1 MEKGLDFFEF
11 WILVWKKK
19 ILVIFLSILFLCIGF
34 VANYYIEFPSKYRS
48 YIIFETITPTQA
60 LPLLKITSN
69 LKSSIYQQ
77 FFLFERI
84 INNNV
89 ELANFNMNLER
100 AHYLDNFIKPN
111 NLLVEYYNQ
120 LKSIDLRVEALS
132 EIEFIEKENMSNE
145 EYANALLEIATS
157 DDFTTELLTEPKPYK
172 IQLEKGFKYVGNNKS
187 KLERLSILLSQK
199 AKKIASNI
207 YQLLIKNKQN
217 LIKRK
222 IFLKLIKNEILKLG
236 ARKIDYIKILNVNKL
251 IRPYKKKKKYKIF
264 IAYYLNS
271 TRLIDNI

>member
-1 MEKGLDFFEF
+1 MK
-11 WILVWKKK
+11 IISSKKK
-19 ILVIFLSILFLCIGF
+19 LIKIIQNEKNLGFIPTMGAIHKAHIIMVKKCNRICNKSIVTIFINQPQFNRKSDYK
-34 VANYYIEFPSKYRS
+34 NYPRVLKKDISLLRKHGVNYLYL
-48 YIIFETITPTQA
+48 PTARQ
-60 LPLLKITSN
+60 
-69 LKSSIYQQ
+69 IYP
-77 FFLFERI
+77 
-84 INNNV
+84 
-89 ELANFNMNLER
+89 
-100 AHYLDNFIKPN
+100 IKPN
-111 NLLVEYYNQ
+111 KKIQINALSKKLCGKFRPGHFEAVVDVIDRFLKIIKPSKIFLGEKDMQQ
-120 LKSIDLRVEALS
+120 LKIIEDFIKKNKIKTRVISCET
-132 EIEFIEKENMSNE
+132 IREKNGLAYSSRN
-145 EYANALLEIATS
+145 S
-157 DDFTTELLTEPKPYK
+157 
-172 IQLEKGFKYVGNNKS
+172 
-187 KLERLSILLSQK
+187 LLSQK